1 MAKKN
6 CIFETRKNLPPQMK
20 VHFSKYEGA
29 GNDFILIDNRL
40 QNYNLNHSQIQFL
53 CDRHF
58 GIGADGVI
66 ILENEDHYNFR
77 MKYYNSDGFE
87 GTMCGNGGRCI
98 THFAYNLQIIQ
109 NKACFKAIDGVH
121 YSEIVKENIVR
132 LKMQDVSA
140 IEEFN
145 NAHIINTGSPHYVQ
159 FVPNVDQM
167 DVYKNGKEI
176 RNLPAFRVK
185 GVNVNFAEE
194 KDENIKV
201 RTYERGVEN
210 ETLSCGTGA
219 VATALVY
226 ALKKDLLSGETI
238 IKNNGGTLKVSFNR
252 LNNSFYS
259 IWLEGPVRYVFM
271 GNIEI

>member
-1 MAKKN
+1 
-6 CIFETRKNLPPQMK
+6 MK

-29 GNDFILIDNRL
+29 GNDFIMIDNRL
-40 QNYNLNHSQIQFL
+40 QKSNLNHNQIQFL

-66 ILENEDHYNFR
+66 ILENEVHYDFR
-77 MKYYNSDGFE
+77 MKYYNSDGLE

-98 THFAYNLQIIQ
+98 TYFAYNLKIIQ
-109 NKACFKAIDGVH
+109 SKACFSAIDGVH
-121 YSEIVKENIVR
+121 YSEIVKENTVR

-140 IEEFN
+140 FEEFN
-145 NAHIINTGSPHYVQ
+145 NAYLINTGSPHYVQ

-176 RNLPAFRVK
+176 RNLPAFGVK

-194 KDENIKV
+194 FDQIIKV

-219 VATALVY
+219 VATALIG
-226 ALKKDLLSGETI
+226 ALKKGQFSGETT
-238 IKNNGGTLKVSFNR
+238 IKNKGGKLKVNFIR
-252 LNNSFYS
+252 LNNSFHS
-259 IWLEGPVRYVFM
+259 IWLEGPVRFVFM